1 MKKHDTAKSHE
12 SMARDGQVRVMV
24 VDDDLHIH
32 ATLGI
37 VLENAGYDHASVLP
51 QKLEERL
58 TTFQPAVIILDLS
71 MPGFDGIEVLGLLRL
86 HGFTGRVIVMSG
98 RDRDVIETARRV
110 GQSYGLR
117 MGPGLQKPA
126 RARDILGAV
135 RSEEEASST
144 PGAMSDI
151 ARGFASGEFRF
162 HYQPKY
168 DLRMHTL
175 VGFESLVRWQH
186 PDKGLLLPGAFLA
199 QMNSGGF
206 KSELARTALKNAVAQ
221 LEEWH
226 ELGATTN
233 ISINVALED
242 ATDPSFLLQL
252 TAAVNA
258 MSSPPASLTIELL
271 EGAADLDLNA
281 AAAALTRVR
290 LLGVN
295 VSIDDFGMQSSSLAR
310 LQHLPANEIKIDRSF
325 IATLRKFKQDEIIV
339 RSVIGLAR
347 QLGLSAVAEGIE
359 DHDTLCLLVEMGCVY
374 GQGWHFAKA
383 MPAEDASRLL
393 QEQARR
399 IDRRFAEN

>member
-1 MKKHDTAKSHE
+1 MKNHDTS
-12 SMARDGQVRVMV
+12 SQQQSISPSGPIRVMV
-24 VDDDLHIH
+24 VDDDLHTH
-32 ATLGI
+32 AAVGM
-37 VLENAGYDHASVLP
+37 VLENAGYDHASVFP

-58 TTFQPAVIILDLS
+58 TTYQPAVIMLDLS
-71 MPGFDGIEVLGLLRL
+71 MPGFDGIEVLGMLRL
-86 HGFTGRVIVMSG
+86 HGYKGRVIVSSG
-98 RDRDVIETARRV
+98 SDRDLIETARRV

-117 MGPGLQKPA
+117 MGQGLQKPL
-126 RARDILGAV
+126 RARDILAAV
-135 RSEEEASST
+135 RSDEEAA
-144 PGAMSDI
+144 PAAGATSEI

-168 DLRMHTL
+168 DMRTRTL

-206 KSELARTALKNAVAQ
+206 KSELARAALKDAVSQ
-221 LEEWH
+221 LEDWH
-226 ELGATTN
+226 EQGATTN
-233 ISINVALED
+233 VSINVALED

-271 EGAADLDLNA
+271 EGSADLDLFA

-295 VSIDDFGMQSSSLAR
+295 VSIDDFGTQSSSLAR

-325 IATLRKFKQDEIIV
+325 ITNLQKFKQDQIIV
-339 RSVIGLAR
+339 RSVITLAR
-347 QLGLSAVAEGIE
+347 ELNLSAVAEGVE
-359 DHDTLCLLVEMGCVY
+359 DHDTMRLLIEMGCVY

-383 MPAEDASRLL
+383 MSSEDATQLL
-393 QEQARR
+393 QQQSRQTAQ
-399 IDRRFAEN
+399 RFG